1 MATHE
6 RVQLN
11 KTDDSTDASSGK
23 PRGFIR
29 KMQKAPTPYN
39 PQTMTILVIDDQDPI
54 RKAIRRILLGM
65 GFGVVLESF
74 DGSDAAKI
82 LAKVNV
88 DLVIADI
95 YMRKVSGFQILK
107 KIRNQNFGADIP
119 VIMVTGEGSKE
130 DIVKAADLGADDYIL
145 KPFHIADIE
154 KKVAAVL
161 TKYHIPTPLL
171 KLLRQ
176 GDRLSLQG
184 HLADALKLFE
194 AAERLDPQSPRAK
207 FSKAVVM
214 DKMGQHS
221 EALSLL
227 EESAAS
233 NSTYYK
239 NYAAIGDILLA
250 MNQKGKAIEA
260 FKNELELNPKQ
271 PARQILLAN
280 LLISEGDF
288 LGAIHHFREALKESP
303 KSKDALLGMGRAY
316 ENSGN
321 DEKAVYYYRRARRQH
336 PTLTKALELIVQLY
350 ESQKSPRGA
359 IVALLDEVHQNQ
371 GRSDARVLLANLY
384 VKHDDLASGLKILD
398 EGISRDPQNVVLLK
412 SKGKILLNANDTT
425 NACLIFKRVV
435 ALDPIDKHYM
445 LLGLALMHDR
455 QYPEAYESL
464 FSALHSTDERQKV
477 LTLIAEVLKRMG
489 NPAQAITI
497 LQMAR
502 QTNGSIPSATLTD
515 DIKALMPEVLRK
527 RSINMV
533 KKTG

>member
-1 MATHE
+1 
-6 RVQLN
+6 
-11 KTDDSTDASSGK
+11 
-23 PRGFIR
+23 
-29 KMQKAPTPYN
+29 MQKTPTAYN
-39 PQTMTILVIDDQDPI
+39 PQSMTILVIDDQDPI

-74 DGSDAAKI
+74 DGADAAKI
-82 LAKVNV
+82 LAKENV
-88 DLVIADI
+88 DLVISDI

-130 DIVKAADLGADDYIL
+130 DIVKASDFGADDYIL

-154 KKVAAVL
+154 KKVTAIL
-161 TKYHIPTPLL
+161 TKYHNPSPLL

-184 HLADALKLFE
+184 HLGDALKLFE
-194 AAERLDPQSPRAK
+194 AAERLDPQSSRAK

-214 DKMGQHS
+214 DKMGQHK
-221 EALSLL
+221 EALALL
-227 EESAAS
+227 EESAVA

-250 MNQKGKAIEA
+250 MKQKGKAIEA
-260 FKNELELNPKQ
+260 FKSELELNPKQ
-271 PARQILLAN
+271 PARQILLAD
-280 LLISEGDF
+280 LLQGEGDF

-303 KSKDALLGMGRAY
+303 KSKDALISMGKAY

-321 DEKAVYYYRRARRQH
+321 DEKALYYYRRARRQH

-350 ESQKSPRGA
+350 ERQKSPRGA

-384 VKHDDLASGLKILD
+384 VKHDDLANGLKILD
-398 EGISRDPQNVVLLK
+398 EGISREPQNVILLK
-412 SKGKILLNANDTT
+412 SKGKILLNVNDTV
-425 NACLIFKRVV
+425 NACQIFKRVV
-435 ALDPIDKHYM
+435 ELDPIDKHYM

-464 FSALHSTDERQKV
+464 FSALHGNDERQKV

-489 NPAQAITI
+489 SSAQAVTI
-497 LQMAR
+497 LLMAK
-502 QTNGSIPSATLTD
+502 QTNGSIPSATLAD
-515 DIKALMPEVLRK
+515 DIKALMPEVLRR
-527 RSINMV
+527 RSVNMV